1 MSHSPF
7 IAQTGHSLRR
17 ATVAA
22 ALLAVLSTPALA
34 QSGSVTVFGVID
46 LGVQQL
52 TNGSKRLN
60 QMSIDGLQTSRLGFR
75 GTEDLGDGMSASFHL
90 EGALSPDT
98 GGSSLDFRRRSTV
111 SLAGRGTGELRV
123 GRDYTPT
130 FWNIS
135 RFNAFGTNGVGAASN
150 LLYGFDGLSSTASSV
165 VRASNSVGYH
175 LPDNLGGVYGQA
187 MYAFG
192 EGAPGRYAGARVGY
206 ADKGLDVA
214 VAYSS
219 TENNAAGDDFKV
231 TNLGGSYKFGDAR
244 AMLLLHRSE
253 QTTRKQDGWSLGGTY
268 ALGLTT
274 LRASYTRAHF
284 TNSVGNVDYS
294 GNQIAFGAVHAL
306 SKRTSLY
313 ATISRVSN
321 SSGAKYVIP
330 GGNTVSAGQGSR
342 GTEAG
347 IYHTF

>member
-1 MSHSPF
+1 M
-7 IAQTGHSLRR
+7 ARTGR
-17 ATVAA
+17 ALAAA
-22 ALLAVLSTPALA
+22 ALVALSAPVLA
-34 QSGSVTVFGVID
+34 QSAGVTVFGVID

-52 TNGSKRLN
+52 TNGNKRLN

-75 GTEDLGDGMSASFHL
+75 GTEDLGDGMSAGFHL

-111 SLAGRGTGELRV
+111 SLAKKGMGELRL

-130 FWNIS
+130 FWSIS

-150 LLYGFDGLSSTASSV
+150 LLYGFDGLSSTASTV
-165 VRASNSVGYH
+165 VRANNSVGYH
-175 LPDNLGGVYGQA
+175 LPDTLGGVYGQA
-187 MYAFG
+187 MIALG
-192 EGAPGRYAGARVGY
+192 EGGPGKYLGARVGY
-206 ADKGLDVA
+206 ADKQFDVA
-214 VAYSS
+214 AAYST

-231 TNLGGSYKFGDAR
+231 ANLGGSYKFGDAR

-253 QTTRKQDGWSLGGTY
+253 QTTRKQTGWSLGGTY
-268 ALGLTT
+268 SLGLTT
-274 LRASYTRAHF
+274 LRASYTRASF
-284 TNSVGNVDYS
+284 SNSVGNVNYS

-321 SSGAKYVIP
+321 GAGAKYVIP
-330 GGNTVSAGQGSR
+330 GGNTVTAGQGSR